1 MDIRFLSL
9 DCWYFRLPLAM
20 LVGNPSPSYPRS
32 LKGLPMP
39 IIEFVFFLLGLAAIF
54 VISYSRASF
63 WIRAL
68 SVTYIALLIHN
79 LVIR

>member
-1 MDIRFLSL
+1 
-9 DCWYFRLPLAM
+9 
-20 LVGNPSPSYPRS
+20 
-32 LKGLPMP
+32 MP
-39 IIEFVFFLLGLAAIF
+39 IFEFIFLLLGLSAIF

-63 WIRAL
+63 WIRVI

>member
-1 MDIRFLSL
+1 MS
-9 DCWYFRLPLAM
+9 
-20 LVGNPSPSYPRS
+20 
-32 LKGLPMP
+32 
-39 IIEFVFFLLGLAAIF
+39 IIQYTFFLLGLAAIF